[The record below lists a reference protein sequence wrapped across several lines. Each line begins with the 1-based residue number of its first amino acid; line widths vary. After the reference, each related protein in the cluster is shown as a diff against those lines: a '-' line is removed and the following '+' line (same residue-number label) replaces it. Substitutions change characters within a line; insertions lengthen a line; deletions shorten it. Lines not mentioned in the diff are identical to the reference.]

1 MNYLLILLAVSLAVS
16 GLGWIYFIYFF
27 SIGYGFGVSALA
39 VTLAVVFKD
48 VLTVPTA
55 LLCAVM
61 FIFGC
66 RLGLYLLTREKRSPE
81 YKKILYGPDAA
92 KKKPLFVVIMVWIFC
107 ALLYVGQVS
116 PVAFFLANKAAD
128 ATQVN
133 ELWAWIGAGLMAVGV
148 LLESVADAQKK
159 AAKKINKHRFVDTG
173 VYRLVRCPNYLGE
186 LVIWTGALL
195 VAFGACCT
203 WWQWVVAAIGY
214 AGIVYV
220 MFSGARRLEIR
231 QNLTYGADPEYQA
244 YVKKTPILLPFV
256 PIYSVEKHKW
266 LQA

>member
-1 MNYLLILLAVSLAVS
+1 MNYLLILLAVSMAVS

-27 SIGYGFGVSALA
+27 SIGYGFGISALA
-39 VTLAVVFKD
+39 ATLAICFKN
-48 VLTVPTA
+48 VMTAPTIM
-55 LLCAVM
+55 LCIVM

-116 PVAFFLANKAAD
+116 PVAFFLANKAAGLP
-128 ATQVN
+128 VN
-133 ELWAWIGAGLMAVGV
+133 DVWAWIGAGFMTFGV
-148 LLESVADAQKK
+148 LLESIADAQKK
-159 AAKKINKHRFVDTG
+159 AAKKRNPKRFVDTG
-173 VYRLVRCPNYLGE
+173 VYKLVRCPNYLGE
-186 LVIWTGALL
+186 LIIWTGAFI
-195 VAFGACCT
+195 VCFGACCNV
-203 WWQWVVAAIGY
+203 WQWIIALIGY
-214 AGIVYV
+214 AGIVNV

-231 QNLTYGADPEYQA
+231 QSATYGKDNEFQRYIN
-244 YVKKTPILLPFV
+244 KTPILLPFV
-256 PIYSVEKHKW
+256 PIYSVERYKW

>member
-1 MNYLLILLAVSLAVS
+1 MNYLLILLTVSLAVS
-16 GLGWIYFIYFF
+16 ALGWIYFIYFF
-27 SIGYGFGVSALA
+27 SIGYGFGISALA
-39 VTLAVVFKD
+39 LTLAFLFRD
-48 VLTVPTA
+48 VLTIPTA

-92 KKKPLFVVIMVWIFC
+92 KKKPLFVVVTVWIFC

-116 PVAFFLANKAAD
+116 PVAFYLANKAA
-128 ATQVN
+128 
-133 ELWAWIGAGLMAVGV
+133 GAPVSEVLPWVGAALMAVGV
-148 LLESVADAQKK
+148 VLESVADAQKK
-159 AAKKINKHRFVDTG
+159 AAKKINKNRFVDTG
-173 VYRLVRCPNYLGE
+173 VYKLVRCPNYLGE
-186 LVIWTGALL
+186 LVIWTGAFI
-195 VAFGACCT
+195 VCFGACCAF
-203 WWQWVVAAIGY
+203 WQWVIAAIGY
-214 AGIVYV
+214 IGIVYV

-231 QNLTYGADPEYQA
+231 QNKVYGEDPEYQA
-244 YVKKTPILLPFV
+244 YIKKTPILLPFV

>member
-1 MNYLLILLAVSLAVS
+1 MSYLLILLAVSLAVS

-39 VTLAVVFKD
+39 VTLAVLFRD
-48 VLTVPTA
+48 VLTIPTA

-92 KKKPLFVVIMVWIFC
+92 KKKPLFVVIMVWLFC

-116 PVAFFLANKAAD
+116 PVAFYLANKAAG
-128 ATQVN
+128 APVN
-133 ELWAWIGAGLMAVGV
+133 EVFPWIGAVLMAAGV
-148 LLESVADAQKK
+148 ALEAIADAQKS

-173 VYRLVRCPNYLGE
+173 VYRLVRYPNYLGE
-186 LVIWTGALL
+186 LVISEW
-195 VAFGACCT
+195 
-203 WWQWVVAAIGY
+203 
-214 AGIVYV
+214 
-220 MFSGARRLEIR
+220 M
-231 QNLTYGADPEYQA
+231 
-244 YVKKTPILLPFV
+244 
-256 PIYSVEKHKW
+256 
-266 LQA
+266 

>member
-1 MNYLLILLAVSLAVS
+1 MNYLLILLAVSMAMTAV
-16 GLGWIYFIYFF
+16 GWIYFIYFF

-39 VTLAVVFKD
+39 VTMAIVFRD
-48 VLTVPTA
+48 VLTIPTA

-66 RLGLYLLTREKRSPE
+66 RLGLYLLTREQRSPE

-92 KKKPLFVVIMVWIFC
+92 KKKPLFVKIMVWVFC

-116 PVAFFLANKAAD
+116 PVAFFLGNKASGAP
-128 ATQVN
+128 VH
-133 ELWAWIGAGLMAVGV
+133 EIWAWIGAAMMAVGV
-148 LLESVADAQKK
+148 VLESVADAQKK
-159 AAKKINKHRFVDTG
+159 AAKKINKNRFVDTG

-186 LVIWTGALL
+186 LVIWTGSFI
-195 VAFGACCT
+195 VCFGACCT
-203 WWQWVVAAIGY
+203 AWQWIIAIIGY
-214 AGIVYV
+214 MGIVYV

-231 QNLTYGADPEYQA
+231 QNVTYGKDPEYQA

>member
-27 SIGYGFGVSALA
+27 SIGYGFGISALA
-39 VTLAVVFKD
+39 VTLAVLFRD
-48 VLTVPTA
+48 VLTIPTA
-55 LLCAVM
+55 LLCVVM

-81 YKKILYGPDAA
+81 YKKILYGPDVA
-92 KKKPLFVVIMVWIFC
+92 KKKPLFVVITVWIFC

-116 PVAFFLANKAAD
+116 PVAFYLANKAEGAP
-128 ATQVN
+128 VN
-133 ELWAWIGAGLMAVGV
+133 EIFPWIGAVLMALGV
-148 LLESVADAQKK
+148 ALESIADAQKK

-173 VYRLVRCPNYLGE
+173 LYRIVRCPNYLGE
-186 LVIWTGALL
+186 LVIWTGAFI
-195 VAFGACCT
+195 VCFGACCT
-203 WWQWVVAAIGY
+203 FWQWVIAAIGY
-214 AGIVYV
+214 IGIVYV

-231 QNLTYGADPEYQA
+231 QAKVYGEDPEFQA
-244 YVKKTPILLPFV
+244 YIKKTPILLPLV
-256 PIYSVEKHKW
+256 PIYSVARHKW

>member
-1 MNYLLILLAVSLAVS
+1 MSYLLILLAVSLAVS

-39 VTLAVVFKD
+39 VTLAILFRE
-48 VLTVPTA
+48 VLTPPTA
-55 LLCAVM
+55 ILCAVM
-61 FIFGC
+61 FVFGC

-92 KKKPLFVVIMVWIFC
+92 KKKPLFVVITVWIFC

-116 PVAFFLANKAAD
+116 PVAFYLANKAA
-128 ATQVN
+128 
-133 ELWAWIGAGLMAVGV
+133 GAPVSEVLPWVGAAMMAAGV
-148 LLESVADAQKK
+148 VLESVADAQKK
-159 AAKKINKHRFVDTG
+159 AAKKINKNRFVDTG

-186 LVIWTGALL
+186 LVIWTGAFI
-195 VAFGACCT
+195 VCFGACCT
-203 WWQWVVAAIGY
+203 FWQWVIAAVGY
-214 AGIVYV
+214 MGIVYV

-231 QNLTYGADPEYQA
+231 QNKVYGEDPEYQA
-244 YVKKTPILLPFV
+244 YIKKTPILLPFV
-256 PIYSVEKHKW
+256 PIYSVEKHTW

>member
-27 SIGYGFGVSALA
+27 SIGYGFGISALA
-39 VTLAVVFKD
+39 VTLAVIFRD
-48 VLTVPTA
+48 AITIPTA
-55 LLCAVM
+55 LLCAIM

-92 KKKPLFVVIMVWIFC
+92 KKKPLPVVIVVWLFC

-116 PVAFFLANKAAD
+116 PVAFYLANKAQGAP
-128 ATQVN
+128 VS
-133 ELWAWIGAGLMAVGV
+133 EVWPWIGAALMALGV

-159 AAKKINKHRFVDTG
+159 AAKKINKNRFVDTG
-173 VYRLVRCPNYLGE
+173 LYRLVRCPNYLGE
-186 LVIWTGALL
+186 LVIWTGAF
-195 VAFGACCT
+195 VVCFGACCSV
-203 WWQWVVAAIGY
+203 WQWIVAAIGY
-214 AGIVYV
+214 IGIVYV

-231 QNLTYGADPEYQA
+231 QTKVYGNDPEFQA
-244 YVKKTPILLPFV
+244 YIKKTPILLPFV
-256 PIYSVEKHKW
+256 PIYSVEKYKW

>member
-1 MNYLLILLAVSLAVS
+1 MDYLLILLAVSMAVS

-39 VTLAVVFKD
+39 VTIGALFWNQIT
-48 VLTVPTA
+48 LPTA
-55 LLCAVM
+55 LLCVIM

-66 RLGLYLLTREKRSPE
+66 RLGTYLLTREKRSPE

-92 KKKPLFVVIMVWIFC
+92 KKKPLFVVITVWIFC

-116 PVAFFLANKAAD
+116 PVAFFLANKAAL
-128 ATQVN
+128 QPVN
-133 ELWAWIGAGLMAVGV
+133 ELWAWIGAGMMAVGV
-148 LLESVADAQKK
+148 LLEAVADAQKS

-186 LVIWTGALL
+186 LVIWTGSFI
-195 VAFGACCT
+195 VCFGACCT
-203 WWQWVVAAIGY
+203 AWQWVIAAIGY
-214 AGIVYV
+214 IGIVYV

-231 QNLTYGADPEYQA
+231 QNGA
-244 YVKKTPILLPFV
+244 YVQRGNPPNLS
-256 PIYSVEKHKW
+256 YY
-266 LQA
+266 